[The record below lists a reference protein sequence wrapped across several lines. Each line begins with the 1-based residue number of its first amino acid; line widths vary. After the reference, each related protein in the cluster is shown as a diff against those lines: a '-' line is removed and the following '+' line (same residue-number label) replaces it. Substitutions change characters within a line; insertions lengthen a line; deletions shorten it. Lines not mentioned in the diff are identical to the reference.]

1 MFASACGFC
10 MNIHTQHWQHGQTFE
25 SVSMRCFLV
34 HPEVRLEQE
43 DLVVVAH
50 RLCQGQ
56 LFPLMLPHAQTS
68 PPLMKDPLLPPPLAS
83 TKVREQVVF
92 C

>member
-10 MNIHTQHWQHGQTFE
+10 MKIHTQQWQHGQTFE